1 MKKTFDDTI
10 GREVIVE
17 ITDTHILFFFA
28 ENVRKQAD
36 WVERQEEMGYEV
48 SEEDKKINEFYWIEK
63 SQWVKDKTRN
73 TERDDNWHN
82 HMNGKNWFTD
92 EMYNFINK
100 NTDLL

>member
-28 ENVRKQAD
+28 ENVRKQMD
-36 WVERQEEMGYEV
+36 WVEQQEEMGYEV

-63 SQWVKDKTRN
+63 SQWVRDKTHN
-73 TERDDNWHN
+73 PERGDNWHN
-82 HMNGKNWFTD
+82 HMKEKNWFTD

-100 NTDLL
+100 NTDLI